1 MLDVGQYLDAI
12 GYQGPLDPSLRT
24 LRGLQA
30 CHVRAVPYHSR
41 PDDIAFMTGAEF
53 DVDQAFQH
61 SIVAG
66 AGGNCYELNEPFL
79 QLLEQLGFTARR
91 LSASTRLPNG
101 EFGPEIEHLAVLVD
115 LDGEQWL
122 ADVGYSEATSFAP
135 LKLTTEV
142 QEQDGYEFRMVRDG
156 EWWVLE
162 RLSPVKG
169 WLALYRFK
177 TVVRSR
183 AEFAT
188 KIGELTALLS
198 EWPAANL
205 RILSRVVGNST
216 VLMTGRRLMTHDAG
230 REGSRMV
237 IDQGEYEK
245 LTDLLLDPEL
255 TDAERAEQIREFC
268 P

>member
-1 MLDVGQYLDAI
+1 MLDVGQYLTAI
-12 GYQGPLDPSLRT
+12 GDRGPLDPSLRT
-24 LRGLQA
+24 LRGLHEY
-30 CHVRAVPYHSR
+30 HVRAVPYHSR
-41 PDDIAFMTGAEF
+41 PDDTTFLTGAQF
-53 DVDQAFQH
+53 DVTQAFQRA
-61 SIVAG
+61 IVG
-66 AGGNCYELNEPFL
+66 RAGGSCYELNEPFR
-79 QLLEQLGFTARR
+79 QLLEQLGFTAHR
-91 LSASTRLPNG
+91 LSASTRLPSG
-101 EFGPEIEHLAVLVD
+101 RFGPEIEHLAVRVD

-122 ADVGYSEATSFAP
+122 ADVGYSEPTSFGP
-135 LKLTTEV
+135 LKITTEV
-142 QEQDGYEFRMVRDG
+142 QRQDGFEFRMVRDG

-183 AEFAT
+183 ADF
-188 KIGELTALLS
+188 TASVREIAAQLS

-216 VLMTGRRLMTHDAG
+216 VLMTGRRLMRHEVG
-230 REGSRMV
+230 REVSRMV

-245 LTDLLLDPEL
+245 LTRLILDPEL
-255 TDAERAEQIREFC
+255 TDAERAERMRELQ

>member
-1 MLDVGQYLDAI
+1 MLDVGQYLAAI
-12 GYQGPLDPSLRT
+12 GYEGPLDPGLRT
-24 LRGLQA
+24 LRGLQE

-41 PDDIAFMTGAEF
+41 PDDTAFLTGAEL

-61 SIVAG
+61 SIVG
-66 AGGNCYELNEPFL
+66 RAGGSCYELNEPFL
-79 QLLEQLGFTARR
+79 QLLEQLGFTAHR

-101 EFGPEIEHLAVLVD
+101 GFGPEIEHLAVLVD

-122 ADVGYSEATSFAP
+122 ADVGYSEPTSFAP
-135 LKLTTEV
+135 LKITTEV
-142 QEQDGYEFRMVRDG
+142 QLQDGFEFRMVCDG
-156 EWWVLE
+156 DWWVLE

-216 VLMTGRRLMTHDAG
+216 VLMTGRRLMTHDVG

-255 TDAERAEQIREFC
+255 TEAERAERLREFL